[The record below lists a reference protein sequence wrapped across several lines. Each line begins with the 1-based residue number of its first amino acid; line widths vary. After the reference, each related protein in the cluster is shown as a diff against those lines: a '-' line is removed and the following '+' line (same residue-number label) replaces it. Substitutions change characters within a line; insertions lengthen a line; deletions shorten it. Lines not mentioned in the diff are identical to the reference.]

1 VKITKS
7 NHRGG
12 FSLIEVII
20 SLGFLTTLI
29 IGMTQMMK
37 GGFDLKDALSMKGKV
52 LHRINNSMGTITND
66 IKHAFI
72 VSNADNTRNGI
83 GRRTKGVFKIKRGTA
98 GSRLV
103 LTTRTNIPMKAGTSE
118 TDMTYVVYELKDS
131 KTASGR
137 KNLVRMDARM
147 LVEDMR
153 DDPSGVIVARNI
165 KEFKLKWW
173 RGDKWED
180 TTFDSTERDTRNKMP
195 HMVQI
200 TLEAW
205 AEDRVDGDG
214 VDESVDEFTETISTV
229 VFIPGALEFKELG
242 EQFKTIKWT
251 AF

>member
-1 VKITKS
+1 
-7 NHRGG
+7 
-12 FSLIEVII
+12 
-20 SLGFLTTLI
+20 
-29 IGMTQMMK
+29 M
-37 GGFDLKDALSMKGKV
+37 
-52 LHRINNSMGTITND
+52 
-66 IKHAFI
+66 
-72 VSNADNTRNGI
+72 
-83 GRRTKGVFKIKRGTA
+83 
-98 GSRLV
+98 
-103 LTTRTNIPMKAGTSE
+103 
-118 TDMTYVVYELKDS
+118 
-131 KTASGR
+131 R
-137 KNLVRMDARM
+137 KLYFTHFQEAIAQCD
-147 LVEDMR
+147 
-153 DDPSGVIVARNI
+153 RNI